1 MFQQG
6 EMADSMVSLA
16 AVQPT
21 LTSQALTAEDFDEL
35 VRRNQKRIF
44 RLLMSLLHD
53 EDAADTL
60 TQECFLK
67 AYKSRSS
74 FRGES
79 SVDTWLFRIAVNVA
93 RDHQRNRRQSFWKR
107 LFADSYNDGSRDD
120 EDNQPL
126 VDSVADRRSTAEAGL
141 LAQEEVKKV
150 WQTVRRLSPN
160 QREVFV
166 LRFSEEMGLDEIAQ
180 TLDMEVGTVKSH
192 LSRALTAVRKRLE
205 EHRNG
210 G

>member
-1 MFQQG
+1 MLQQG

-21 LTSQALTAEDFDEL
+21 LTSQVLTAEDFDDL
-35 VRRNQKRIF
+35 VHRNQKRIF

-60 TQECFLK
+60 TQECFLR
-67 AYKSRSS
+67 AYKKRAS

-79 SVDTWLFRIAVNVA
+79 SVDTWLFRIAVNLA
-93 RDHQRNRRQSFWKR
+93 RDYHRNKKQGFWKR
-107 LFADSYNDGSRDD
+107 LFADAREEEDD
-120 EDNQPL
+120 QTPVVET
-126 VDSVADRRSTAEAGL
+126 VADQRSTAEVGL
-141 LAQEEVKKV
+141 LAKEEVARV

-166 LRFSEEMGLDEIAQ
+166 LRFAEEMGLDEIAQ
-180 TLDMEVGTVKSH
+180 TLSMEVGTVKSH
-192 LSRALTAVRKRLE
+192 LSRALAAVRKRLE

>member
-21 LTSQALTAEDFDEL
+21 LSFQALTAEDFDEL

-67 AYKSRSS
+67 AYKKRES

-79 SVDTWLFRIAVNVA
+79 SVDTWLFRIAVNLA
-93 RDHQRNRRQSFWKR
+93 RDYQRNRRQGFWKK
-107 LFADSYNDGSRDD
+107 LFADARDD
-120 EDNQPL
+120 EDEQPL
-126 VDSVADRRSTAEAGL
+126 LDTVADRRSTAEAEL
-141 LAQEEVKKV
+141 LAQEEVEKV
-150 WQTVRRLSPN
+150 WLTVGRLSPN

-166 LRFSEEMGLDEIAQ
+166 LRFSEEMGLEEIAQ

>member
-1 MFQQG
+1 
-6 EMADSMVSLA
+6 MADSMVSLA

-21 LTSQALTAEDFDEL
+21 LSHQALTAEDFDAL

-79 SVDTWLFRIAVNVA
+79 SVDTWLFRIAVNLA
-93 RDHQRNRRQSFWKR
+93 RDHHRNRRQGFWKR
-107 LFADSYNDGSRDD
+107 LFTDSRGD
-120 EDNQPL
+120 EDEQPL
-126 VDSVADRRSTAEAGL
+126 IDTVADRRTTAEAGL
-141 LAQEEVKKV
+141 LAREEVEKV

-166 LRFSEEMGLDEIAQ
+166 LRFAEEMGLDEIAQ
-180 TLDMEVGTVKSH
+180 TLEMEVGTVKSH

-205 EHRNG
+205 EHRHG

>member
-1 MFQQG
+1 MLQQG
-6 EMADSMVSLA
+6 EMADSMVSLV

-21 LTSQALTAEDFDEL
+21 LTSRTLTAEDFDEL

-44 RLLMSLLHD
+44 RLLMSLLRD

-79 SVDTWLFRIAVNVA
+79 SVDTWLFRIAVNLA
-93 RDHQRNRRQSFWKR
+93 RDYQRNRRQGFWKR
-107 LFADSYNDGSRDD
+107 LFSDTREEND
-120 EDNQPL
+120 ETPVIDN
-126 VDSVADRRSTAEAGL
+126 VADGRSTAEAQL
-141 LAQEEVKKV
+141 LAREEVDTVWMAVKK
-150 WQTVRRLSPN
+150 LSPN

-166 LRFSEEMGLDEIAQ
+166 LRY
-180 TLDMEVGTVKSH
+180 
-192 LSRALTAVRKRLE
+192 
-205 EHRNG
+205 
-210 G
+210 

>member
-16 AVQPT
+16 AVQPS
-21 LTSQALTAEDFDEL
+21 LSYQALTAEDFDEL

-93 RDHQRNRRQSFWKR
+93 RDYHRNRRQGFWKK
-107 LFADSYNDGSRDD
+107 LFSGSRDAGSRDGED
-120 EDNQPL
+120 EQPL
-126 VDSVADRRSTAEAGL
+126 IDTLADRRSTAEAGL
-141 LAQEEVKKV
+141 LAREEVEKV

>member
-1 MFQQG
+1 MLQQG

-21 LTSQALTAEDFDEL
+21 LTSQVLTADAFDEL

-60 TQECFLK
+60 TQECFLR
-67 AYKSRSS
+67 AYKKRSS

-79 SVDTWLFRIAVNVA
+79 SVDTWLFRIAVNLA
-93 RDHQRNRRQSFWKR
+93 RDHQRNKKQGFWKK
-107 LFADSYNDGSRDD
+107 LFADTRED
-120 EDNQPL
+120 EDEPSVL
-126 VDSVADRRSTAEAGL
+126 DSVADGRSTAEVSL
-141 LAQEEVKKV
+141 LAQEEVVKV
-150 WQTVRRLSPN
+150 WQTVRRLSPH

-166 LRFSEEMGLDEIAQ
+166 LRFAEELGLDEIAQ
-180 TLDMEVGTVKSH
+180 TLGMEVGTVKSH
-192 LSRALTAVRKRLE
+192 LSRALSAVRKRLE
-205 EHRNG
+205 EHRHG

>member
-21 LTSQALTAEDFDEL
+21 LSFQALTAEDFDEL

-67 AYKSRSS
+67 AYKNRSS

-79 SVDTWLFRIAVNVA
+79 SVDTWLFRIAVNLA
-93 RDHQRNRRQSFWKR
+93 RDHHRNRRQGFWKK
-107 LFADSYNDGSRDD
+107 LFAESRDEED
-120 EDNQPL
+120 EQPL
-126 VDSVADRRSTAEAGL
+126 VDNVADRRSTAEAGL
-141 LAQEEVKKV
+141 LAQEEVEKV

-166 LRFSEEMGLDEIAQ
+166 LRFSEEMELQQIAH

>member
-21 LTSQALTAEDFDEL
+21 LTRTLTAEDFDEL

-44 RLLMSLLHD
+44 RLLISLLRD

-67 AYKSRSS
+67 AYKSRTS

-79 SVDTWLFRIAVNVA
+79 SVDTWLFRIALNLA
-93 RDHQRNRRQSFWKR
+93 RDFQRNRRQGFWKR
-107 LFADSYNDGSRDD
+107 LFSETRESD
-120 EDNQPL
+120 ENETPV
-126 VDSVADRRSTAEAGL
+126 VDTVADRRSTAEAQL
-141 LAQEEVKKV
+141 LAREEVETV
-150 WQTVRRLSPN
+150 W
-160 QREVFV
+160 
-166 LRFSEEMGLDEIAQ
+166 M
-180 TLDMEVGTVKSH
+180 
-192 LSRALTAVRKRLE
+192 AV
-205 EHRNG
+205 
-210 G
+210 

>member
-1 MFQQG
+1 
-6 EMADSMVSLA
+6 MADSMVILA

-21 LTSQALTAEDFDEL
+21 LTSQVLTAEDFDEL
-35 VRRNQKRIF
+35 VRRNQRRIF
-44 RLLMSLLHD
+44 RLLMALLRD

-67 AYKSRSS
+67 AYKNRGG

-79 SVDTWLFRIAVNVA
+79 SVDTWLYRIAVNLA
-93 RDHQRNRRQSFWKR
+93 RDYQRNKRQGFWKR
-107 LFADSYNDGSRDD
+107 IFTDARDEED
-120 EDNQPL
+120 EQPVL
-126 VDSVADRRSTAEAGL
+126 ETVADRRSTAEISL
-141 LAQEEVKKV
+141 LAQEEVEKV

-166 LRFSEEMGLDEIAQ
+166 LRFGEEMGLDEIAQ
-180 TLDMEVGTVKSH
+180 TLSMEVGTVKSH
-192 LSRALTAVRKRLE
+192 LSRALTVVRKRLE

-210 G
+210 R

>member
-1 MFQQG
+1 
-6 EMADSMVSLA
+6 MADSMVSLA

-21 LTSQALTAEDFDEL
+21 LTSQVLTAEDFDEL

-44 RLLMSLLHD
+44 RLLMVLLHD

-67 AYKSRSS
+67 AYKQRAS

-79 SVDTWLFRIAVNVA
+79 SADTWIYRIAVNLA
-93 RDHQRNRRQSFWKR
+93 RDHQRNKRQGFWKK
-107 LFADSYNDGSRDD
+107 LFAGARDD
-120 EDNQPL
+120 EDDQPIL
-126 VDSVADRRSTAEAGL
+126 DKVADRRSTAEASL
-141 LAQEEVKKV
+141 LAQEEVETV
-150 WQTVRRLSPN
+150 WQSVRRLSPN

-166 LRFSEEMGLDEIAQ
+166 LRFAEEMGLDQIAQ

-192 LSRALTAVRKRLE
+192 LSRALTVVRKRLE

-210 G
+210 GRI

>member
-1 MFQQG
+1 
-6 EMADSMVSLA
+6 MADSMVSLA

-21 LTSQALTAEDFDEL
+21 LTSQVLTAEDFDEL

-44 RLLMSLLHD
+44 RLLVSLLHD
-53 EDAADTL
+53 EDAAGTL

-67 AYKSRSS
+67 AYKKRTT

-79 SVDTWLFRIAVNVA
+79 SVDTWLYRIAVNLA
-93 RDHQRNRRQSFWKR
+93 RDHQRNKRQGFWKR
-107 LFADSYNDGSRDD
+107 LFFDARDD
-120 EDNQPL
+120 KDEQQALDT
-126 VDSVADRRSTAEAGL
+126 VADRCSTAEVRL
-141 LAQEEVKKV
+141 LAQEEVEAV

-166 LRFSEEMGLDEIAQ
+166 LRFGEELGLDEISQ
-180 TLDMEVGTVKSH
+180 TLGMEVGTVKSH

>member
-1 MFQQG
+1 
-6 EMADSMVSLA
+6 MADSMVSLA

-21 LTSQALTAEDFDEL
+21 LTSQVLTAEDFDEL

-67 AYKSRSS
+67 AYKSRSN

-79 SVDTWLFRIAVNVA
+79 SVDTWLYRIAVNLA
-93 RDHQRNRRQSFWKR
+93 RDHHRNRRQGFWKK
-107 LFADSYNDGSRDD
+107 LFSDSRDD
-120 EDNQPL
+120 EDDQPL
-126 VDSVADRRSTAEAGL
+126 IETVIDHRSTAEAGL
-141 LAQEEVKKV
+141 LAQEEVEKV

-166 LRFSEEMGLDEIAQ
+166 LRFSEEMELQEIAH

-205 EHRNG
+205 EHRDG

>member
-1 MFQQG
+1 
-6 EMADSMVSLA
+6 MADSMVDLA

-21 LTSQALTAEDFDEL
+21 LTLQVLTAEDFDEL
-35 VRRNQKRIF
+35 VSRNQKRIF
-44 RLLMSLLHD
+44 RLLMALLRD

-67 AYKSRSS
+67 AYKKRSS

-79 SVDTWLFRIAVNVA
+79 SVDTWLFRIAVNLA
-93 RDHQRNRRQSFWKR
+93 RDHQRNKRQGFWKK
-107 LFADSYNDGSRDD
+107 LFTDARDEED
-120 EDNQPL
+120 EQPVL
-126 VDSVADRRSTAEAGL
+126 ERVADRRSTAEMNL
-141 LAQEEVKKV
+141 LAQEEVEKV

-160 QREVFV
+160 QREVFI
-166 LRFSEEMGLDEIAQ
+166 LRFAEEMGLDEISQ
-180 TLDMEVGTVKSH
+180 TLGMEVGTVKSH

>member
-44 RLLMSLLHD
+44 RLLLSLLHD

-67 AYKSRSS
+67 AYTKRDS

-79 SVDTWLFRIAVNVA
+79 SVDTWLFRIAINLA
-93 RDHQRNRRQSFWKR
+93 RDHQRNRRQGFWKK
-107 LFADSYNDGSRDD
+107 LFADSHDD
-120 EDNQPL
+120 EDEAPL
-126 VDSVADRRSTAEAGL
+126 LDSVADRRTTAEAGL
-141 LAQEEVKKV
+141 LAREEVEKV

-166 LRFSEEMGLDEIAQ
+166 LRFSEEMNLEEIAQ
-180 TLDMEVGTVKSH
+180 TLEMEVGTVKSH